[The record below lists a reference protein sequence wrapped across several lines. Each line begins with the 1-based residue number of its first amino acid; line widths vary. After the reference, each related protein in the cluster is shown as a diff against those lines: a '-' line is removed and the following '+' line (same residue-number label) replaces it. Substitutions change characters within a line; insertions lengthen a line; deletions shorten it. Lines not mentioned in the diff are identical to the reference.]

1 MECECTVQI
10 AIDATSLNDIVRT
23 SLRTKL
29 TKNKNKLADKVAE
42 CIVDA
47 VLTIKTDD
55 APPDLHMIEKMEM
68 IHETAMDTALVRL
81 EAEGSGVKRDELF
94 RGLVLDHGGRHP
106 DMPKHVKNAYIL
118 TCNVSLEYE
127 KT

>member
-68 IHETAMDTALVRL
+68 IHETAMDTTLVKL
-81 EAEGSGVKRDELF
+81 ETERNGVKRRVNYSEGWCWITEAVI
-94 RGLVLDHGGRHP
+94 R
-106 DMPKHVKNAYIL
+106 
-118 TCNVSLEYE
+118 TCPS
-127 KT
+127 T